1 MKREDRRPPFRHSWR
16 RREDGLRRLPGG
28 HRDRRRA
35 EPTRAAGA
43 APGGRLSLLE
53 AEVDR
58 IYPEAIRLE
67 TVLLGSADW
76 RTRRRIRRVLQDEG
90 YVVHETASGDDLIL
104 RAGWKQPSVIVMD
117 LDLRA
122 IDGWE
127 AARHLRRNL
136 ATDSIPLIAI
146 HDEASEITRR
156 RLRQAGFSGVLTTP
170 LLDADLLTEL
180 DRVLASARWRGH
192 VPQNGGGDESE

>member
-1 MKREDRRPPFRHSWR
+1 MSGEGRRPPFRHSWR
-16 RREDGLRRLPGG
+16 RRDDDLRRLPEG

-35 EPTRAAGA
+35 VLTRAADA
-43 APGGRLSLLE
+43 TPWGRLSLIE

-58 IYPEAIRLE
+58 IYPEATRLE

-76 RTRRRIRRVLQDEG
+76 RTRRRIRRVLQDIG
-90 YVVHETASGDDLIL
+90 YVIHETASGDDLIL

-127 AARHLRRNL
+127 AARHLRRNR

-146 HDEASEITRR
+146 HDDASEITRR
-156 RLRQAGFSGVLTTP
+156 RLRQAGFFSILTPP

-192 VPQNGGGDESE
+192 DLQNGVGDESV